1 MVKYISYDFIQSK
14 FDKELSMNKK
24 IPLGTVIALM
34 FVVAA
39 VTFTTT
45 VMYSSNK
52 FNQTVSN
59 ITQRE
64 AMYDKIA
71 EIDTYVRGHYINTI
85 DEDNLLDNI
94 AFGYMQ
100 GIKDTYGSYYTAEQ
114 YEKITA
120 NTEGSI
126 VGIGITASRTENG
139 YILVEEVF
147 PDSPAAAAQ
156 IVAGEMIIKVKMV

>member
-1 MVKYISYDFIQSK
+1 
-14 FDKELSMNKK
+14 MNKK

-94 AFGYMQ
+94 AVLLF
-100 GIKDTYGSYYTAEQ
+100 
-114 YEKITA
+114 
-120 NTEGSI
+120 
-126 VGIGITASRTENG
+126 
-139 YILVEEVF
+139 LVL
-147 PDSPAAAAQ
+147 SL
-156 IVAGEMIIKVKMV
+156 